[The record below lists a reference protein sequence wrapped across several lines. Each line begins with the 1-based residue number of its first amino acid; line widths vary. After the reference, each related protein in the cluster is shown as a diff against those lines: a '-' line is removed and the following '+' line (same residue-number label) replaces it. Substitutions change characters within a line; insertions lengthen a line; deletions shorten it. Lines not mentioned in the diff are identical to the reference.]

1 MQRMASVNH
10 LLFPTPQGSGD
21 NVGCSVFSTWRL
33 NKNST
38 TLKRPV
44 YAKWADFNASDTG
57 ESWPLM
63 ESCP

>member
-1 MQRMASVNH
+1 MALIDPLV
-10 LLFPTPQGSGD
+10 LLTPQVWGD
-21 NVGCSVFSTWRL
+21 RVGCNVFSTWRL
-33 NKNST
+33 KENST

-44 YAKWADFNASDTG
+44 YAKWADFNASGTG

>member
-1 MQRMASVNH
+1 MQRMALIDPLV
-10 LLFPTPQGSGD
+10 LLTPQAWGD
-21 NVGCSVFSTWRL
+21 RVGCNVFSTWRL
-33 NKNST
+33 KENST

-44 YAKWADFNASDTG
+44 YAKWADFNASGTG

>member
-1 MQRMASVNH
+1 MASIDPS
-10 LLFPTPQGSGD
+10 LLPSPQAWGD
-21 NVGCSVFSTWRL
+21 RVGNSVFSLWRL
-33 NKNST
+33 NENST